1 MKKIDAED
9 TVAIKYY
16 NAEIYREIFGEEGA
30 KWMI

>member
-16 NAEIYREIFGEEGA
+16 NAEIYKEIFGEEGRNE
-30 KWMI
+30 